1 MSLVKNVLAGIV
13 AGSLSL
19 PSIAVLPESGM
30 WAIGAELN
38 GKPGRGIQVDSQGG
52 KTLILT
58 YFGYRPDGTATF
70 MQASGQLQG
79 GKSFTGDL
87 VEFKNGRALAGPVRD
102 GETAGVVGPISVT
115 FESATDGVVSLP
127 GEQPQKLVRFR
138 FEDFHQRL
146 DRSFS
151 VVTFG
156 SLATITPGYMA
167 MKATADALT
176 IEHVFTNQTNK
187 VCTFSGDLVQVG
199 TGFNSAGKR
208 ECNFEFSAPRYRIE
222 NLQVDE
228 FGMLSGRIH
237 YLNSEGLPFGS
248 PDDLAGVCQGGGS
261 VFMLPDRCSA
271 RQLGLE

>member
-1 MSLVKNVLAGIV
+1 MSIVKNLLAGIV
-13 AGSLSL
+13 AASLSL
-19 PSIAVLPESGM
+19 SSIAALPESGM
-30 WAIGAELN
+30 WAIGAEVN

-52 KTLILT
+52 KTVILT
-58 YFGYRPDGTATF
+58 YFGYRTDGTATF

-87 VEFKNGRALAGPVRD
+87 VEFKNGRALGGPVRD
-102 GETAGVVGPISVT
+102 GETARVIGPVSVT
-115 FESATDGVVSLP
+115 FESATEGVVLLP
-127 GEQPQKLVRFR
+127 GEEPQKLFR
-138 FEDFHQRL
+138 FGFENFHKRL

-151 VVTFG
+151 VVTIG
-156 SLATITPGYMA
+156 SLATMTPGYMA
-167 MKATADALT
+167 MKPTADTLT
-176 IEHVFTNQTNK
+176 IEHVLINQTNK

-199 TGFNSAGKR
+199 KGFKSTGKR
-208 ECNFEFSAPRYRIE
+208 ECSFDFSAPRYRIE
-222 NLQVDE
+222 NLQVNE

-237 YLNSEGLPFGS
+237 YLDSEGLPFGP